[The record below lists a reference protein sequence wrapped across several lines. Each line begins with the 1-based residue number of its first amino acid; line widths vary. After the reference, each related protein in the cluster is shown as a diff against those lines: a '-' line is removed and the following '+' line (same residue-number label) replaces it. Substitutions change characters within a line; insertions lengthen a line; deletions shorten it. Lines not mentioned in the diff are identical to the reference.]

1 MELGL
6 ASFGIALA
14 AGGLSTLSPCVLP
27 VLPIVLGSAV
37 SAHRRGPVALAAGLA
52 LSFTVLGV
60 ALAAFGAA
68 LGLDPGV
75 FRNVAA
81 VLLLAFGVVLLSSRL
96 QARLAV
102 AGSGISSAGQGM
114 LARLSFDG
122 WPGQFML
129 GLLLGIVWTPCV
141 GPTLG
146 TAVTLA
152 SQGEQLA
159 QVTLVMALFGLGAAT
174 PLVVLGALSREAV
187 MRVRGR
193 LLKAGERGKKVLGA
207 LMLGLGVFVLTGLD
221 KQAEIWALDALPA
234 WLTEVG
240 TRL

>member
-27 VLPIVLGSAV
+27 VLPIVLGAAV
-37 SAHRRGPVALAAGLA
+37 AAHRRGPLALAAGLA
-52 LSFTVLGV
+52 LSFTMLGV
-60 ALAAFGAA
+60 TVAAFGAA
-68 LGLDPGV
+68 LGLEPDV
-75 FRNVAA
+75 FRSTAA
-81 VLLLAFGVVLLSSRL
+81 VLLLVFGVVLLSSRL
-96 QARLAV
+96 QARM
-102 AGSGISSAGQGM
+102 AGATSGISTAGQGV
-114 LARLSFDG
+114 LSRLTLEG
-122 WPGQFML
+122 WPGQFIL

-174 PLVVLGALSREAV
+174 PLVALGALSREAV

-193 LLKAGERGKKVLGA
+193 LLQAGARGKKVLGV
-207 LMLGLGVFVLTGLD
+207 LMLGFGVFVLSGLD

-234 WLTEVG
+234 WLTEIG